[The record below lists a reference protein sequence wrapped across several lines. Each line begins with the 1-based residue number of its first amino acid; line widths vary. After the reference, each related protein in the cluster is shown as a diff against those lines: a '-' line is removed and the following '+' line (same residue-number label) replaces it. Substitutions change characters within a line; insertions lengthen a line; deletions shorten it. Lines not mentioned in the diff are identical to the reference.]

1 MWDSQKYSNSFD
13 ISLLQGNL
21 LNATTL
27 EELEYKERTLTNLRT
42 KQWQKKPLAKTFDYK
57 HLKTLHKHIFQD
69 VYSWAGQDRYEMGLY
84 GFMSKG
90 DSTFCK
96 GSFLPKQSKSIFENL
111 KQCSLHEK
119 QKDVDTLA
127 QNLTTFM
134 ADLNALHPFRE
145 GNGRVQRIFINEL
158 AHNAGFALDLN
169 LIPKN
174 DMIEASIQA
183 MQGDNTELLKLI
195 KTNLYSNTQAELQ
208 RRLDINLNNYG
219 KVNDEKQ
226 KQEFLERANAI
237 KEQTKKFNITLDSK
251 SLQRLERI
259 NQEQNKERG
268 RGR

>member
-1 MWDSQKYSNSFD
+1 M
-13 ISLLQGNL
+13 
-21 LNATTL
+21 
-27 EELEYKERTLTNLRT
+27 
-42 KQWQKKPLAKTFDYK
+42 
-57 HLKTLHKHIFQD
+57 
-69 VYSWAGQDRYEMGLY
+69 
-84 GFMSKG
+84 
-90 DSTFCK
+90 
-96 GSFLPKQSKSIFENL
+96 
-111 KQCSLHEK
+111 
-119 QKDVDTLA
+119 DTLA

-134 ADLNALHPFRE
+134 TDLNALHPFRE